1 MVLFDI
7 KKHVQLV
14 LKKVIISPELL
25 ENFGTV
31 NVEQIYTNNTT
42 ELLEVKYVFPL
53 TENDTIT
60 SLSFTV
66 DDQEIVGILK
76 EQGTARQE
84 YTEAVG
90 NKQTAMILTKRGSQ
104 YEINLGNVEPGAHV
118 VVRYTYITN
127 MELKNGR
134 YKFVVPMNIAPKYEQ
149 TINDIYYRSKVAH
162 TSDKELFYDIFMNLT
177 WKSKGII
184 KSMESLTHE
193 PEFTFNSVNTK
204 GDETTESCRELVSVS
219 AKLNPFNGDFN
230 LFMETD
236 EKNYPV
242 CYRYDQD
249 GKSYLMTQFR
259 VESKEDEVVKNLV
272 SEYVFMIDRS
282 GSMDSDGKMEK
293 ANEALC
299 SFLNKLPTHCYFNV
313 ISFGDKHESLFSSP
327 KQCTKKNIDDAIKT
341 IKSFKANLGG
351 TEIHRMVEKLV
362 SESTLNR
369 RVYFLVTDGQ
379 VSGVDVTGKLI
390 KEKKKMG
397 DRFFTVGIGR
407 DASRELTEKLA
418 IAGNGDSLMV
428 IDTNELET
436 SVLDMLDNSSKK
448 YMTNINCYA
457 NFNKNDKNDKIEG
470 DLVDKICSNN
480 KCIVP
485 GKIVTTY
492 MCADAT
498 VMDNIESLKLTANIP
513 GNQTLYETHVKLP
526 EATLQDKVIRQLY
539 GINKIHRFNCNVMN
553 ERKLMVEC
561 SLEYDI
567 LCDQTAFIGV
577 KLAKISEENADK
589 NIISHEVKHFDS
601 SNIERSRRL
610 NTIDGLMNR
619 GMVLEAQCETL
630 CMIDECYEIQKAVQ
644 LKKSSVRMRR
654 SVSSPAFALTR
665 AASSVSKSVA
675 SGYESMRSKL
685 TKASSDIKN
694 IFFKESTNSD
704 KFDVDI
710 LVKLQNVDGSF
721 KDTDELYTMFE
732 FTRESVKKASVKDNL
747 DEYITLQLY
756 MYLMLRL
763 RLSLLPTQPLK
774 EIVKRL
780 EMYLKI
786 VDDTTINNFIASNKS
801 VHNEESVE
809 QSN

>member
-14 LKKVIISPELL
+14 LKKVTISPELL

-60 SLSFTV
+60 SVSFTV

-84 YTEAVG
+84 YAEAVE

-118 VVRYTYITN
+118 VVRYTYIAN
-127 MELKNGR
+127 IELKNGR

-149 TINDIYYRSKVAH
+149 TINNIYYNSKVAY
-162 TSDKELFYDIFMNLT
+162 TSDKELFYDVFMNLT
-177 WKSKGII
+177 WKSKGVI

-193 PEFTFNSVNTK
+193 PEFTFSPV
-204 GDETTESCRELVSVS
+204 DLESNRDMVSVS
-219 AKLNPFNGDFN
+219 AKLNPFDGDFN
-230 LFMETD
+230 LFMETH

-272 SEYVFMIDRS
+272 SEYIFMIDRS
-282 GSMDSDGKMEK
+282 GSMSSDDKMQR

-299 SFLNKLPTHCYFNV
+299 SFLSKLPTHCYFNV
-313 ISFGDKHESLFSSP
+313 ISFGDQHKSLFSSP
-327 KQCTKKNIDDAIKT
+327 KQCTKKNIDDAIHT
-341 IKSFKANLGG
+341 IKSFKADLGG
-351 TEIHRMVEKLV
+351 TEIHRMIERIVNK
-362 SESTLNR
+362 STLNR

-379 VSGVDVTGKLI
+379 ASGVDATSKFI
-390 KEKKKMG
+390 TEKKKMG

-407 DASRELTEKLA
+407 DASRELIEKLA
-418 IAGNGDSLMV
+418 IVGNGDSLMV
-428 IDTNELET
+428 IDTNELEV

-448 YMTNINCYA
+448 YMTDVNC
-457 NFNKNDKNDKIEG
+457 DVICDDIDIPVG
-470 DLVDKICSNN
+470 DFWEKICSNN
-480 KCIVP
+480 ECIVP

-492 MCADAT
+492 MCVNT
-498 VMDNIESLKLTANIP
+498 IVIDNIKSLKLTANVA
-513 GNQTLYETHVKLP
+513 GTKTLYETLIELP
-526 EATLQDKVIRQLY
+526 ESTHQDKVVRQLY
-539 GINKIHRFNCNVMN
+539 GINKINQLNKINGHNNKEHLIKN
-553 ERKLMVEC
+553 
-561 SLEYDI
+561 SLEYGV
-567 LCDQTAFIGV
+567 LCDYTAFVGV
-577 KLAKISEENADK
+577 KLAKISEENTDK
-589 NIISHEVKHFDS
+589 NLISHEVKHFAS
-601 SNIERSRRL
+601 SAERSRRL

-619 GMVLEAQCETL
+619 GMVLEEQCDTL
-630 CMIDECYEIQKAVQ
+630 YMIDECCELQKAVQ
-644 LKKSSVRMRR
+644 FKKSSVRMRR
-654 SVSSPAFALTR
+654 SVSSPAVALTR
-665 AASSVSKSVA
+665 AASSVSKSVTN
-675 SGYESMRSKL
+675 GYESMRAKL

-694 IFFKESTNSD
+694 MFYKESTNSD

-710 LVKLQNVDGSF
+710 LIKLQNVDGSF
-721 KDTDELYTMFE
+721 KDVDELYTMFE
-732 FTRESVKKASVKDNL
+732 FNRESVKKASVKDDL
-747 DEYITLQLY
+747 DEYNTLQLY

-774 EIVKRL
+774 EIVKKL

-786 VDDTTINNFIASNKS
+786 VDDATINNFIASNKS
-801 VHNEESVE
+801 IHTEELVE
-809 QSN
+809 QSNA